1 MNVKKAFLLSYDIFL
16 FSGLKASLPNLVL
29 VDARTYISG
38 AQPVIPQY
46 LSCVLVIDNRLPLF
60 LVRKWLQRNSAQFIN
75 MSCIVLRMSENQ
87 AVNRGYEEFVFING
101 WELSEKVISQLKDY
115 LLAPGEIAEIN
126 RGSPLFTFYLTEFEE
141 EMLYASFTKE
151 RLHDFCIANSLTI
164 KSVYRYRE
172 KITTRL
178 GFSHFNETIIF
189 LTRNNFLREDSSPL
203 RNTAEN
209 MIYDEVYDVSDT
221 SRLSMAIRNEEII
234 PYFQPIVNTSGDVCG
249 VEVLA
254 RWPQGHNYAISQREF
269 IPLAEK
275 SGLINE
281 LTSYL
286 MTVVARDFVGGG
298 VGINNTLFVSFNVS
312 PSGLSNPVFYWECL
326 NFMEM
331 TQKLPIKLMIEITEN
346 QTLTI
351 TPAIKELIRSLRN
364 RGVLFALDDFGTG
377 YANLCYL
384 NELDLDVIKIDKT
397 FIKAIKEVEQHIPML
412 ESIIH
417 LSGLLG
423 LRIVAEGVE
432 HDFQQQWLEKQRVDY
447 LQGYQFLPP
456 VTFSDFIR
464 YYEHSVSLYEPVSG
478 STFST

>member
-1 MNVKKAFLLSYDIFL
+1 
-16 FSGLKASLPNLVL
+16 
-29 VDARTYISG
+29 
-38 AQPVIPQY
+38 
-46 LSCVLVIDNRLPLF
+46 
-60 LVRKWLQRNSAQFIN
+60 
-75 MSCIVLRMSENQ
+75 
-87 AVNRGYEEFVFING
+87 
-101 WELSEKVISQLKDY
+101 
-115 LLAPGEIAEIN
+115 
-126 RGSPLFTFYLTEFEE
+126 
-141 EMLYASFTKE
+141 MLYASFTKE
-151 RLHDFCIANSLTI
+151 RLHDLCIANSLTI

-203 RNTAEN
+203 RNTAVN

-286 MTVVARDFVGGG
+286 MTIVARDFVGGG
-298 VGINNTLFVSFNVS
+298 LGINNTLFVSFNVS

-423 LRIVAEGVE
+423 LRVVAEGVE

-464 YYEHSVSLYEPVSG
+464 YYKHSVSLYEPVSG

>member
-46 LSCVLVIDNRLPLF
+46 PSCVLVIDNRLPLF

-203 RNTAEN
+203 RYTAEN

-254 RWPQGHNYAISQREF
+254 RWPQGYNYAISQREF

-432 HDFQQQWLEKQRVDY
+432 HDFQQQWLGKQRVDY

>member
-46 LSCVLVIDNRLPLF
+46 PSCVLVIDNRLPLF
-60 LVRKWLQRNSAQFIN
+60 LIRKWLQRNSAQFIN

-178 GFSHFNETIIF
+178 GFSHFNEIIIF

-286 MTVVARDFVGGG
+286 MTIVARDFVGGG
-298 VGINNTLFVSFNVS
+298 LGINNTLFVSFNVS

-351 TPAIKELIRSLRN
+351 TPEIKELIRSLRN

-423 LRIVAEGVE
+423 LRVVAEGVE